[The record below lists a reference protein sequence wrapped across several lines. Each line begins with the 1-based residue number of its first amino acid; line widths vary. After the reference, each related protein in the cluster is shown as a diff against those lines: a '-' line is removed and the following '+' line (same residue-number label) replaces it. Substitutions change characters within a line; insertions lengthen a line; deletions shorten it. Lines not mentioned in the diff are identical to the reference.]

1 MYDAVDS
8 LERAS
13 DPGEFVMVA
22 LERGKTWLTE
32 ALNHGDLD
40 ALVTMKGWA
49 ATLRTATMQKQLG
62 KDAELAATE
71 LVRRAER
78 CIGLGIRQGQAAGEI
93 RVPGA
98 HPFVG
103 NQHVSGPPG
112 NARGTTPVPSVAP
125 TDFASESELSGKG
138 GAGIY
143 GMTDDI
149 TDERFDEAVA
159 NAKAEGNLSK
169 ANLVRKIKGEKPLND
184 RVRVARELAGTGH
197 TTPQI
202 ATRLGYSRDGMQ
214 EFLKRHGVEVPADA
228 VMGRTRSLDS
238 TRIVRASVETIDGIG
253 ILFPQIVFADLDLED
268 VKGWLPI
275 LDESIRSLTTLRN
288 QLRKASQP

>member
-78 CIGLGIRQGQAAGEI
+78 CIGLGIRQGQEAGEI
-93 RVPGA
+93 RKTGQSFQI
-98 HPFVG
+98 HPAGVTDMMDLPATVEEATG
-103 NQHVSGPPG
+103 MERDALSDIYPL
-112 NARGTTPVPSVAP
+112 AEVA
-125 TDFASESELSGKG
+125 
-138 GAGIY
+138 
-143 GMTDDI
+143 
-149 TDERFDEAVA
+149 DEQFDEAIA
-159 NAKAEGNLSK
+159 DAKSEGNLSR
-169 ANLVRKIKGEKPLND
+169 ANVTRKIKGEKPTTD
-184 RVRVARELAGTGH
+184 RVKVARELAATGH
-197 TTPQI
+197 NTAQI
-202 ATRLGYSRDGMQ
+202 ALRLGYARKGAV
-214 EFLKRHGVEVPADA
+214 EFLKRHGIEVPADA
-228 VMGRTRSLDS
+228 VVGKTRNLDS